1 MRQNSY
7 LKSSHKLLHVKIDW
21 GIMVKNKGM
30 KMKFE
35 LEEEFI
41 ELFKLL
47 KVTGVAE
54 SGGQAKMLIEEGA
67 VKRNGEVELRKRAK
81 IFSGEKIEVVDEVIE
96 VESVLK

>member
-1 MRQNSY
+1 
-7 LKSSHKLLHVKIDW
+7 
-21 GIMVKNKGM
+21 
-30 KMKFE
+30 MKFE
-35 LEEEFI
+35 LEEDFI

-81 IFSGEKIEVVDEVIE
+81 IVLGERIEVGDKVIE
-96 VESVLK
+96 VDGVLK

>member
-1 MRQNSY
+1 
-7 LKSSHKLLHVKIDW
+7 
-21 GIMVKNKGM
+21 
-30 KMKFE
+30 MKFE

-81 IFSGEKIEVVDEVIE
+81 IVSGERIEVGDEVIE
-96 VESVLK
+96 VEATFS